1 MAELG
6 SGGLVGF
13 GSFNNFFLNIEY
25 IFFYLHFFLVLNLG
39 NFKKK
44 NCIGLAKL
52 GLVH

>member
-1 MAELG
+1 MVDWL
-6 SGGLVGF
+6 GLVALTKY
-13 GSFNNFFLNIEY
+13 FFKNIEY